1 MSNSG
6 KDKNEQI
13 LLKKDWSSD
22 IRGYKE
28 GEDSPTKFVPVF
40 FFHRDRLELTILP
53 NFLMCVTD
61 LGCFL

>member
-40 FFHRDRLELTILP
+40 FFFIVIGW
-53 NFLMCVTD
+53 N
-61 LGCFL
+61 